1 MKKPKI
7 EKKTNRSKIVKSN
20 NSAHLNYITIKR
32 IARTT
37 PGMKERERR
46 GERGRDRDREI
57 GSEREGGSYR

>member
-1 MKKPKI
+1 MKKPKT

-37 PGMKERERR
+37 LAMREREK
-46 GERGRDRDREI
+46 EEVNEAETEI
-57 GSEREGGSYR
+57 EI